1 MLKQRWIGRRV
12 GRARDADAAASH
24 RPAGQEL
31 RPGSRARLL
40 LLSSCAYVVLAIISS
55 HGWPDDPAIADIWLP
70 SGLNDAL
77 ALRMGYWA
85 VPVPLLGTLLS
96 NLGRGSFDLSQALV
110 VGLGHS
116 CGTALM
122 AALAPRWMRGRDLF
136 ASVGNLF
143 GFLAASGVCAL
154 VGTLI
159 ASLVL
164 PQLRDWGQE
173 GQALSWWAGN
183 LAGSVVMAPPLLSW
197 VGRNSRT
204 RLHELRRLEFWLL
217 LLACVVM
224 GLVVHLRLIEVFSL
238 RPATGFLPLTLW
250 AGFRFSPAAATPVM
264 AGLALLLARLPNPS
278 DQRLQLANSV
288 QALELLELTVIITLV
303 TALMVLVVNASR
315 TRANRQLQQLAGS
328 LERTVAER
336 TAQLESANA
345 LLQRL
350 SDTDGLTGITN
361 RRRFDALLRERWR
374 AATRAGSSLAVAM
387 IDIDHFKAYNDHYGH
402 QAGDRCLQQVAT
414 ALAAEIRQ
422 GSDCLAR
429 YGGEEFIVLW
439 DGLDLAQATLMA
451 ERLHRRIAALALPH
465 ANNPSGPDVSLS
477 IGVAALRLPP
487 LATAPL
493 AEEIESQIAALLRQ
507 ADERLY
513 AAKSAGR
520 NRVIG
525 A

>member
-1 MLKQRWIGRRV
+1 
-12 GRARDADAAASH
+12 
-24 RPAGQEL
+24 
-31 RPGSRARLL
+31 
-40 LLSSCAYVVLAIISS
+40 
-55 HGWPDDPAIADIWLP
+55 
-70 SGLNDAL
+70 
-77 ALRMGYWA
+77 
-85 VPVPLLGTLLS
+85 
-96 NLGRGSFDLSQALV
+96 
-110 VGLGHS
+110 
-116 CGTALM
+116 
-122 AALAPRWMRGRDLF
+122 
-136 ASVGNLF
+136 
-143 GFLAASGVCAL
+143 
-154 VGTLI
+154 
-159 ASLVL
+159 
-164 PQLRDWGQE
+164 
-173 GQALSWWAGN
+173 
-183 LAGSVVMAPPLLSW
+183 
-197 VGRNSRT
+197 
-204 RLHELRRLEFWLL
+204 
-217 LLACVVM
+217 
-224 GLVVHLRLIEVFSL
+224 
-238 RPATGFLPLTLW
+238 
-250 AGFRFSPAAATPVM
+250 
-264 AGLALLLARLPNPS
+264 
-278 DQRLQLANSV
+278 
-288 QALELLELTVIITLV
+288 
-303 TALMVLVVNASR
+303 MVLVVNASR

-328 LERTVAER
+328 LERTVTER

-477 IGVAALRLPP
+477 IGVAALRLPG